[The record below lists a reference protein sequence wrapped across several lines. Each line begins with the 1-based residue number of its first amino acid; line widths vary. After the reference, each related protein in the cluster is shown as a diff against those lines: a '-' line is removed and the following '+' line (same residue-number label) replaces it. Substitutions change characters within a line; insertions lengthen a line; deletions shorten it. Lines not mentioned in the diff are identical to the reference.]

1 VTPVKVNKSY
11 QHVEAIM
18 ERVIAARL
26 NDQEGMC
33 QPVALDVHDPRR
45 LSKTIAPTN
54 PMTTAELLEEKV
66 SRFHSKD

>member
-1 VTPVKVNKSY
+1 
-11 QHVEAIM
+11 M
-18 ERVIAARL
+18 ERVVAACL

-33 QPVALDVHDPRR
+33 QPVVLDIRDPRR

-66 SRFHSKD
+66 SRCQSKD